1 MAKLGLSSQQIIKA
15 LNTVMTA
22 NNQKLLMPKDKH
34 GKLMKPDSFEG
45 PESKL
50 QALLDERG
58 Q

>member
-1 MAKLGLSSQQIIKA
+1 
-15 LNTVMTA
+15 MTA